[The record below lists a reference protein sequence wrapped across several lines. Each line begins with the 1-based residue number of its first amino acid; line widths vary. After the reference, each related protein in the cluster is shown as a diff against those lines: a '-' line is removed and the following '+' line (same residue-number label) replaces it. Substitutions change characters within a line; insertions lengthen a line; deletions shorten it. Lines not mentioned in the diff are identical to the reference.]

1 MHFWCLKGIP
11 CFIVQ
16 GGARGLESGSEAE
29 YSEVYS
35 VLQESGREY
44 TSVETR
50 ARDLVQGGFIPSHTY
65 PQYVST
71 ISL

>member
-1 MHFWCLKGIP
+1 M
-11 CFIVQ
+11 
-16 GGARGLESGSEAE
+16 
-29 YSEVYS
+29 YS

-50 ARDLVQGGFIPSHTY
+50 ARDLVQGGFIPSQTY

-71 ISL
+71 YNIILKSPDQDLDFLSHDKKKTQQREDLIITKS